1 MGRVALYG
9 RTLSPREREV
19 VQWLTAGLS
28 RADIATRM
36 GITEETVKTYLAA
49 IYAKLGA
56 TNRFEVAARHVS
68 SSPATPVSGAGTA
81 PERGSPSAPTD
92 PAAPNETNGPNET
105 TPPTRR
111 E

>member
-9 RTLSPREREV
+9 RALSPREREV

-28 RADIATRM
+28 RAGIAARM
-36 GITEETVKTYLAA
+36 AITEETVKAHLSA

-56 TNRFEVAARHVS
+56 SNRFEVAARHVS
-68 SSPATPVSGAGTA
+68 SSPPTPAPNAATA
-81 PERGSPSAPTD
+81 PRPGSPSAPTD
-92 PAAPNETNGPNET
+92 PAAQSAPNAT